1 MPLGEFQENL
11 RLGEGLQ
18 IVQLH
23 ELAGNQSGVV
33 SSRRAA
39 AGEVPGRRR

>member
-18 IVQLH
+18 IVQST
-23 ELAGNQSGVV
+23 LAGRVGSALG
-33 SSRRAA
+33 
-39 AGEVPGRRR
+39 

>member
-18 IVQLH
+18 IVQST
-23 ELAGNQSGVV
+23 LAGRVDLRLDAPLLATKLIG
-33 SSRRAA
+33 
-39 AGEVPGRRR
+39 P